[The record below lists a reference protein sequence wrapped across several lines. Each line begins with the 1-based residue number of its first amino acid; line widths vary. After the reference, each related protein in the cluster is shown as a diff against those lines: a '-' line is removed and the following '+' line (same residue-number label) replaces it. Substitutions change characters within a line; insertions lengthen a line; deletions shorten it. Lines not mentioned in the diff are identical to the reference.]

1 MKQRGKIFL
10 IVGLFLSL
18 VACGSL
24 KNTSSSQDSQNSSLD
39 EESIDPREVYMNNG
53 NIDGTVKR
61 IDILVL
67 NMDNAEIIETTHP
80 SRFFM
85 SNSQTVQSISKDV
98 FVLDLNSK
106 FWLQINP
113 VPTSGSVAY
122 VDLPT
127 FELNEGN
134 DMADIFERIYYCEGE
149 PYTSL
154 FYRINFTEAGEYSL
168 NITFE
173 EVQRS
178 ITFIVE

>member
-1 MKQRGKIFL
+1 
-10 IVGLFLSL
+10 
-18 VACGSL
+18 
-24 KNTSSSQDSQNSSLD
+24 
-39 EESIDPREVYMNNG
+39 
-53 NIDGTVKR
+53 
-61 IDILVL
+61 
-67 NMDNAEIIETTHP
+67 MDNAEIIETTHP
-80 SRFFM
+80 SRFYM
-85 SNSQTVQSISKDV
+85 SNAQTVQSISKAV

-149 PYTSL
+149 PYIEL
-154 FYRINFTEAGEYSL
+154 FYQINFTEAGEYSL
-168 NITFE
+168 SITFE